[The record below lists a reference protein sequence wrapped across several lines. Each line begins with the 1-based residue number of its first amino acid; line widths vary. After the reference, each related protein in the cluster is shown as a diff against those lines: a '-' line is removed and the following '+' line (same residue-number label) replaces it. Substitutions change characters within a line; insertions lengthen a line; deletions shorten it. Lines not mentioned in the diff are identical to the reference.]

1 MRYRIEEVA
10 KDGQPIAPKDVAK
23 KFVKQCGVVVRDYIP
38 ITIREWHGPRAEGVS
53 YVGPKG
59 KENLW
64 NKLMVNFTLA
74 EVDPDEEEPNEEDTE
89 RKKAALEEKVKQWAL
104 KKMAEQFKNWKKRL
118 HTDFILKDKTPDFDH
133 GYEKIRDYWE
143 EFVTYKKSEEALQ
156 KSETNKANAAKKK
169 YHHTMGPAGYAFSMP
184 KWEKLEAD
192 LLAKGITPEPYKWI
206 ERARNWFYGHGGT
219 LDAEGKCIYNRRHK
233 ENPLLP
239 IEDIRNAVKDVEEGR
254 FRPDREKD
262 ELTRGLGNDEH
273 KGRTRGTPGSK
284 PWKIAFPEDRKKYPD
299 RSHQRRKEREAI
311 EARAATDRLDNIEEQ
326 LKRQQDQIDALSQ

>member
-1 MRYRIEEVA
+1 
-10 KDGQPIAPKDVAK
+10 
-23 KFVKQCGVVVRDYIP
+23 
-38 ITIREWHGPRAEGVS
+38 
-53 YVGPKG
+53 
-59 KENLW
+59 
-64 NKLMVNFTLA
+64 
-74 EVDPDEEEPNEEDTE
+74 
-89 RKKAALEEKVKQWAL
+89 
-104 KKMAEQFKNWKKRL
+104 MAEQFKNWKKRL

-184 KWEKLEAD
+184 KWDKLEAD

-254 FRPDREKD
+254 FSPDREKD

-311 EARAATDRLDNIEEQ
+311 EARAAADWKHNIEEQ
-326 LKRQQDQIDALSQ
+326 LKQQHDQIDALSQQGTTGQSQRHMVEAALDVTGPSNRKSSVASMEL